1 MEILTVLLLILLGVI
16 LVIAEFM
23 LIPGLSI
30 AGIGAVIAFGISVY
44 LAFKY
49 WGTFAGIVTLIAI
62 LVFVPVMLYFLFK
75 GKAVKPMMLN
85 SDIEGKVINIDDQKI
100 HIGDEGI
107 TTGRLAPLGKAK
119 INGINVEARSLG
131 SFVDQKTPV
140 KVIKI
145 EGNTVIVEPIN
156 K

>member
-16 LVIAEFM
+16 LVLVEFM
-23 LIPGLSI
+23 LIPGISI
-30 AGIGAVIAFGISVY
+30 AGIGALVAFGISVF
-44 LAFKY
+44 LGFKY
-49 WGTFAGIVTLIAI
+49 WGNLAGFFILGAI
-62 LVFVPVMLYFLFK
+62 LIFVPVLLYFLFK
-75 GKAVKPMMLN
+75 GNAMRPMMLN
-85 SDIEGKVINIDDQKI
+85 SDIEGKLINVDQQKI
-100 HIGDEGI
+100 HPGDEGI

-119 INGINVEARSLG
+119 INGVAVEARSLG
-131 SFVDQKTPV
+131 QYIDQKTLV